1 MMAELRRSFWA
12 RARDQRGAVYVE
24 FIVAIVPMLVVFW
37 GLLQV
42 NGLLLADLVV
52 RNAAM
57 NAVRAAI
64 VCDSDETTSGPG
76 AAHDCAQQAAED
88 TTKAVKS
95 IQSVGVQVDG
105 ASSSGSAPVTATV
118 SASYEC
124 QVPLVASLACGVFG
138 GLGGGTGTATI
149 ERSATL
155 PNQGHYYQF

>member
-1 MMAELRRSFWA
+1 MGHRSLWA
-12 RARDQRGAVYVE
+12 RAREERGAVYVE

-64 VCDSDETTSGPG
+64 VCDSDEHTSGQSG
-76 AAHDCAQQAAED
+76 GQDCAQQAAAD

-95 IQSVGVQVDG
+95 IQSVSVQVDG
-105 ASSSGSAPVTATV
+105 ASSSGNAPVTATV

-138 GLGGGTGTATI
+138 GVGMGTATATI